1 MLSSIRPYLA
11 KFLRRPGFSSKI
23 QEADLCS
30 RWDEIIENVHK
41 SAKGK
46 SRALYVT
53 GQNELVVRVAD
64 PLWLQEIAF
73 SREEIMKRVKTECQ
87 SIKSIR
93 FVA

>member
-1 MLSSIRPYLA
+1 MLSGIRPYLA
-11 KFLRRPGFSSKI
+11 KFLLRPGVSLRI
-23 QEADLCS
+23 EEAGLCS

-46 SRALYVT
+46 SKALYVT

-64 PLWLQEIAF
+64 HAWLQEIAF
-73 SREEIMKRVKTECQ
+73 SREEIMKRIKKEYQ